1 MNRAELVSI
10 GAAVTIHLGLVVAGR
25 TLPVAIASTPIER
38 APLELVEVEV
48 PELPREE
55 APRPDERVAPPVGLA
70 VRERPM
76 QPLDPNRSPSQN
88 GAIEP
93 GAEPVA
99 APNEG
104 PVVTA
109 PEGGPAPPADDWSA
123 PEAGGPALP
132 PGLGTSGPVYLQPGV
147 LAMPSTGPAAPTA
160 APKAAPID
168 RRLADELVKEELR
181 KNDRKLGL
189 DFPGAGTIA
198 NFVRSAVQ
206 SSTTPQDAR
215 ASLQVRV
222 GPNGAVQSVKVVT
235 SVGGDA
241 AAWQAVAAA
250 VKAQLASQ
258 KLALSGDYTKGA
270 LVTVNVTS
278 KLKMPSGAT
287 IDDGLKLS
295 ATQSFDVADIGAR
308 PTRVVNVTFSAQ
320 PAK

>member
-1 MNRAELVSI
+1 VNRAELTSI
-10 GAAVTIHLGLVVAGR
+10 GAAVVLHLGLVVVGR
-25 TLPVAIASTPIER
+25 SLPVALASAPIER
-38 APLELVEVEV
+38 APLELVEIVV
-48 PELPREE
+48 PDLPRDE
-55 APRPDERVAPPVGLA
+55 APRMDDRAAPPTGLA
-70 VRERPM
+70 VRERPI
-76 QPLDPNRSPSQN
+76 QPMDPSRSPSQN
-88 GAIEP
+88 GVVEP
-93 GAEPVA
+93 GADPVA
-99 APNEG
+99 PPAEG

-109 PEGGPAPPADDWSA
+109 PEGAPTPPVDDWSA
-123 PEAGGPALP
+123 PEAGGPASP

-160 APKAAPID
+160 TPKAAPID

-222 GPNGAVQSVKVVT
+222 GPNGAVQSVKIVT

-258 KLALSGDYTKGA
+258 KLALSGDYAKGA

-287 IDDGLKLS
+287 LDDGFKVS
-295 ATQSFDVADIGAR
+295 NTQSFDVADIGAR